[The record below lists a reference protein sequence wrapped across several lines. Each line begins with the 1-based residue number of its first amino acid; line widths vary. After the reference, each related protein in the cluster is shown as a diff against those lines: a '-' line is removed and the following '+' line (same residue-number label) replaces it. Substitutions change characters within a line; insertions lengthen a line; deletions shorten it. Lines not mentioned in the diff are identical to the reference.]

1 MSSSI
6 AGKDVEIEGRFV
18 HLEVGANGQKEKSNP
33 FYVGWWKWQ
42 ISVIRAGKRTLVT
55 LWPCS
60 NWDRIAASVSLKLT
74 FFPKSR
80 PVVLQKLPEV
90 VAPLSR
96 NYTWSVKDGCVS
108 TSCLVEIEFVS
119 VTKFGSTESAVL
131 SLPMQR
137 TSEQQAQSGVTRMLQ
152 KGILT
157 DITVNAVGGSIR
169 AHRAVLAARSPVFL
183 SMFSHALQEKEL
195 STVDISDM
203 SIVACR
209 AFVGYIY
216 GASVSEEEL
225 LAHRS
230 ELVAAGD
237 KYCIADLKKTCEESL
252 GKDVGTENVLQ
263 MLQMAHTYSLPVLK
277 RTCIRLLVDFG
288 KMYEIPEDFLEFTGN
303 SDPELVDE
311 IKRFA
316 FSRGRKFPAATRR
329 ESAAGKVSAK
339 KARLPSVRK
348 STTRQASG
356 SPAKRARKAIPS
368 QASASIPAI
377 RHRRSTVW
385 KPTPGQDSDAL
396 PDKRARR
403 ANVRLTGDEWALPGS
418 RGTR

>member
-1 MSSSI
+1 MQTMS
-6 AGKDVEIEGRFV
+6 
-18 HLEVGANGQKEKSNP
+18 QP
-33 FYVGWWKWQ
+33 
-42 ISVIRAGKRTLVT
+42 
-55 LWPCS
+55 
-60 NWDRIAASVSLKLT
+60 
-74 FFPKSR
+74 
-80 PVVLQKLPEV
+80 
-90 VAPLSR
+90 
-96 NYTWSVKDGCVS
+96 
-108 TSCLVEIEFVS
+108 
-119 VTKFGSTESAVL
+119 
-131 SLPMQR
+131 
-137 TSEQQAQSGVTRMLQ
+137 QAQSGVARMLQ

-183 SMFSHALQEKEL
+183 SMFSHALREKEL

-203 SIVACR
+203 SIAACR
-209 AFVGYIY
+209 AFVRYIY

-237 KYCIADLKKTCEESL
+237 KYCIANLKETCEKSL

-263 MLQMAHTYSLPVLK
+263 IRLQMAHTYSLAALK
-277 RTCIRLLVDFG
+277 RSCVRLLVDFG
-288 KMYEIPEDFLEFTGN
+288 KMYEIPEDFLEFTEN

-316 FSRGRKFPAATRR
+316 FSRGRKFPAILR
-329 ESAAGKVSAK
+329 ESAAAKASAK

-348 STTRQASG
+348 STPRQASG
-356 SPAKRARKAIPS
+356 SPAKQAEKATPS
-368 QASASIPAI
+368 QVSASIPAK
-377 RHRRSTVW
+377 RPRRSSVRKSTS
-385 KPTPGQDSDAL
+385 GQDSDAF